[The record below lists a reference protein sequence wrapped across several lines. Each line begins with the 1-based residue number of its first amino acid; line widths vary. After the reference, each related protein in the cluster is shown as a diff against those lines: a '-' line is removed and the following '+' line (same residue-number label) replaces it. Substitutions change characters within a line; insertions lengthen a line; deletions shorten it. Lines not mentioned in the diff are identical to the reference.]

1 MKRIAKN
8 KYMENKSR
16 KKRSENLSLNKTVHK
31 LYIRVVYRKERELD
45 KETCG
50 WVDSRTDLGTLT
62 FTQLN

>member
-50 WVDSRTDLGTLT
+50 
-62 FTQLN
+62 